1 MPASRRVSA
10 QIAALT
16 RWAHERDAATALR
29 PAREGF
35 LAKLEREVDPNGEMR
50 PEERRAGAERL
61 RAAHMKRIAAK
72 SADARR
78 RKRAGAA

>member
-1 MPASRRVSA
+1 MAASRKVAA

-16 RWAHERDAATALR
+16 RWAHERNPATALH

-61 RAAHMKRIAAK
+61 RAAHMKRIAVK
-72 SADARR
+72 SAEARKL
-78 RKRAGAA
+78 KRAGAA